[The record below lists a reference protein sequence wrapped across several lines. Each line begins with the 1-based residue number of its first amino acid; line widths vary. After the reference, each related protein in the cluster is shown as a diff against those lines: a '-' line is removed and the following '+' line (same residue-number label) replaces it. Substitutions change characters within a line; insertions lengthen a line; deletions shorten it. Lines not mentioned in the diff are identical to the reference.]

1 MDPAMFREMYA
12 YNFWADRQVWQCVE
26 QLTEEQFTQDVGF
39 SRGSLREQ
47 CIHIMAVEFWW
58 FRFLHTGNVEFLDS
72 DDYPT
77 RAAVR
82 ARWDTIEQEVTRY
95 LAGVTPDELTR
106 EVKPDVW
113 DEDDKPVQAWQ
124 AMFQVANHST
134 DHRAQTLASIHLLGG
149 PVVQQDYLD
158 YLSDQADQERSNSAT
173 LQA

>member
-1 MDPAMFREMYA
+1 M
-12 YNFWADRQVWQCVE
+12 
-26 QLTEEQFTQDVGF
+26 G
-39 SRGSLREQ
+39 
-47 CIHIMAVEFWW
+47 VEFWW
-58 FRFLHTGNVEFLDS
+58 FRFLRTGNVEFLDS

-95 LAGVTPDELTR
+95 LASVTPDDLTR
-106 EVKPDVW
+106 LVKPAVW
-113 DEDDKPVQAWQ
+113 DADDPPVQAWQ

-149 PVVQQDYLD
+149 SMVQQDYLD
-158 YLSDQADQERSNSAT
+158 YIWDQVDQQRNNSAT